1 MANNNISVNKQT
13 VVDLLKSGKD
23 HPFLIPEYQRPYAW
37 GDDEVVT
44 LFDDLWE
51 FSLERNSPDGAK
63 TYFLGSIVS
72 FENANGEQEII
83 DGQQRIT
90 SLFLL
95 LRAVY
100 HKLENDENK
109 TKEILNYISKI
120 EPAIWVEDEYTG
132 EVDKAKIH
140 LRSEVA
146 TDNGNEIL
154 RSILET
160 GIADKKAT
168 DNYSR
173 NYNKFIELY
182 EDKAVHSTT
191 QMINFIIALLN
202 YSILL
207 PISADSQDTAL
218 TIFSTLNNRGLPL
231 SDADIF
237 KSVLYKQLN
246 AQEKP
251 VFAKKWR
258 DLEEDAS
265 NYGESLQSLFNYH
278 MFYLRAQEGDVKN
291 TTPGVRKYFMEKK
304 KNRLKVDI
312 LDELKDS
319 LNLWKVV
326 RKHESIPGE
335 PWSDNVEILQ
345 VLDTLKD
352 YNNEYW
358 KYPTLIYYN
367 RHRDIPNF
375 ESLFLKFLRKLC
387 VMVLT
392 RYLETPTINA
402 IKSDIFKLDAAII
415 STPEPEFDAGF
426 KTVAPADKPNP
437 LIITPPRTMVRML
450 LDVIAYTTPEQTTLL
465 PDKWEIEHIF
475 PQKWDNSFFK
485 LDMTDDEVKAQLE
498 HLGNK
503 LPLEKSLNIKAS
515 NGYFDKKKDQYRE
528 SKIAVTKEFAAE
540 SRANWLPA
548 DIEMRDKQLSDQL
561 TALFDKWVADYEP
574 APKAHDVQ
582 AQLTPE
588 EQAMLQKFRTL
599 GLIP

>member
-13 VVDLLKSGKD
+13 VIDLLKSGKD

-37 GDDEVVT
+37 SDDEVVT

-51 FSLERNSPDGAK
+51 FSIERTTPEGAK

-72 FENANGEQEII
+72 FENDNGEKEII

-100 HKLENDENK
+100 AKLESEENK
-109 TKEILNYISKI
+109 TKEINNFISKI
-120 EPAIWVEDEYTG
+120 QPALWLENELTG
-132 EVDKAKIH
+132 EVDKTKTL

-146 TDNGNEIL
+146 TDQGKEIL
-154 RSILET
+154 RRILET
-160 GIADKKAT
+160 GQADKNAK
-168 DNYSR
+168 DNYSH
-173 NYNKFIELY
+173 NFNKFVELY
-182 EDKAVHSTT
+182 ENKAVDNAMH
-191 QMINFIIALLN
+191 MFHFINALLN

-265 NYGESLQSLFNYH
+265 NYGENLQSLFNYH

-304 KNRLKVDI
+304 KNRLRVEI
-312 LDELKDS
+312 LDELKGS

-326 RKHESIPGE
+326 RKHESIAEE
-335 PWSDNVEILQ
+335 PWSDNVEIIQ
-345 VLDTLKD
+345 VLDILKD

-358 KYPTLIYYN
+358 KYPTLIFYN
-367 RHRDIPNF
+367 QHKNNPDF
-375 ESLFLKFLRKLC
+375 ETLFLKFLRKLC

-402 IKSDIFKLDAAII
+402 IKSDILKLDAAII
-415 STPEPEFDAGF
+415 GNPEPEFEAGF
-426 KTVAPADKPNP
+426 KTAVPADGPNP
-437 LIITPPRTMVRML
+437 LIVTPPRTMVRML
-450 LDVIAYTTPEQTTLL
+450 LDVIAYADPKQSMLL

-475 PQKWDNSFFK
+475 PQKWDNSYFK
-485 LDMTDDEVKAQLE
+485 LDLEDEEVKARLE

-515 NGYFDKKKDQYRE
+515 NGYFDKKRDQYAA
-528 SKIAVTKEFAAE
+528 STIAVTKNFGDTT
-540 SRANWLPA
+540 RPNWIPA
-548 DIEMRDKQLSDQL
+548 DIAGRDRELSDQL
-561 TALFDKWVADYEP
+561 TALFEKWVADYEP
-574 APKAHDVQ
+574 KYTESSKPVP
-582 AQLTPE
+582 TPE
-588 EQAMLQKFRTL
+588 QEEMLHKLREA

>member
-44 LFDDLWE
+44 LFDDIWE
-51 FSLERNSPDGAK
+51 FSLERNNPDGAK

-72 FENANGEQEII
+72 FENTKGEQEII

-109 TKEILNYISKI
+109 TKEILNYIKKI

-132 EVDKAKIH
+132 DVDKTKTH
-140 LRSEVA
+140 LRSDVA

-246 AQEKP
+246 ALEKP
-251 VFAKKWR
+251 IFAKKWR

-304 KNRLKVDI
+304 KNRLKVAI
-312 LDELKDS
+312 LDELKGS

-326 RKHESIPGE
+326 RRHESIPGE
-335 PWSDNVEILQ
+335 PWSDNVEILK
-345 VLDTLKD
+345 VLDILKD

-367 RHRDIPNF
+367 QHKDKPNF
-375 ESLFLKFLRKLC
+375 EALFLKFLRKLC

-415 STPEPEFDAGF
+415 GNAEPEFEAGF
-426 KTVAPADKPNP
+426 KTAAPSDGPNL
-437 LIITPPRTMVRML
+437 LIVMPPRTMVRML
-450 LDVIAYTTPEQTTLL
+450 LDVIAYADPSQTTLL

-475 PQKWDNSFFK
+475 PQKWDNSFFH
-485 LDMTDDEVKAQLE
+485 LGMEEEQVKILLE

-515 NGYFDKKKDQYRE
+515 NGYFDKKKGQYKE
-528 SKIAVTKEFAAE
+528 SNIELTKSFGNS
-540 SRANWLPA
+540 SRSNWLPK
-548 DIEMRDKQLSDQL
+548 DIEERDKELSEQL
-561 TALFDKWVADYEP
+561 TTLFDKWISEYEP
-574 APKAHDVQ
+574 KSVASSKPIP
-582 AQLTPE
+582 TPE
-588 EQAMLQKFRTL
+588 QEEQIRQLRAL